1 MDFFDHE
8 KFMASLMDIFD
19 EKNHIPFLPPKNKK
33 PSTILSRMHVYMRVR
48 VILKSQST
56 KNVSKV
62 QSTWQFLSNFA

>member
-19 EKNHIPFLPPKNKK
+19 EKNHIPFLPPPKNKN

-48 VILKSQST
+48 VILKS
-56 KNVSKV
+56 
-62 QSTWQFLSNFA
+62 